1 MKALVFHDIVLPSG
15 ASWKAGEILS
25 VASLSDIQPGEY
37 PDAKP
42 ETHICLKLRDGR
54 RLVLDAGKIHLLL
67 PGAVPHYELQVWYFG
82 SEAEADH
89 YADGK
94 LVLAQKLTFTRWRNR
109 KILRT
114 LTLAHVQTALRE
126 LRSQT

>member
-1 MKALVFHDIVLPSG
+1 MKALVLHDIVLPSG

-25 VASLSDIQPGEY
+25 LTSISIIQPGEF
-37 PDAKP
+37 PEAEP
-42 ETHICLKLRDGR
+42 ETHVCLTLRDGR
-54 RLVLDAGKIHLLL
+54 RLVVDAGKIHLLL
-67 PGAVPHYELQVWYFG
+67 PGAVPHYELQLRYFG

-94 LVLAQKLTFTRWRNR
+94 LMLAQKLSFTRWRSR
-109 KILRT
+109 KNLRT
-114 LTLAHVQTALRE
+114 LTLARVQMALRE